1 MHYSPNDFFWVSVS
15 GDYDLTQCES
25 MLNSS
30 HIIQSM
36 ATSATSSSES
46 TPECP
51 CAVSPPIV
59 TAPPMEYAN
68 TILQMSGSTSTSNK
82 DGIHMEI
89 CKNYVY
95 SNNLIKL
102 QTEATVGNELSYD
115 ILGKYNTQIHQIV
128 NLCIGITAMGILAM
142 VSGKG
147 LPASSLLTS

>member
-1 MHYSPNDFFWVSVS
+1 
-15 GDYDLTQCES
+15 
-25 MLNSS
+25 
-30 HIIQSM
+30 
-36 ATSATSSSES
+36 
-46 TPECP
+46 
-51 CAVSPPIV
+51 
-59 TAPPMEYAN
+59 
-68 TILQMSGSTSTSNK
+68 
-82 DGIHMEI
+82 MEI

-102 QTEATVGNELSYD
+102 QTEASVGNELSYD